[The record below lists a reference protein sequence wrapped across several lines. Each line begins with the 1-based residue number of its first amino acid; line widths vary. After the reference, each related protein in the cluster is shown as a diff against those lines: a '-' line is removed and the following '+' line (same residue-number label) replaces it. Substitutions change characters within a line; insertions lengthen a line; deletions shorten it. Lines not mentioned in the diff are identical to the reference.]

1 MALAP
6 GSRVAHYEIVA
17 PIGAGGMGEVY
28 RARDARLNRDVAVK
42 VLPDAFADDAE
53 RVTRFEREAQVLAAV
68 NHPHI
73 AAIYGIEGRA
83 IILEIVE
90 GATLADRLD
99 AGRLPLDEAVPIAI
113 QIAEALEAAHE
124 KRLNRSGAWR
134 TRGRIPSSG
143 ISRTVR
149 PLSQPGI
156 PKRPPPTMGDETACV
171 RTDRGC
177 AIRVSSSDR
186 W

>member
-1 MALAP
+1 MGFSFAERNAL
-6 GSRVAHYEIVA
+6 VAWKTREA
-17 PIGAGGMGEVY
+17 
-28 RARDARLNRDVAVK
+28 RTTRDARLNRDVAVK

-73 AAIYGIEGRA
+73 AAIDGHRGARHHPRDRRGRHS
-83 IILEIVE
+83 
-90 GATLADRLD
+90 ADRLD

-134 TRGRIPSSG
+134 MRGRIPSSG

-149 PLSQPGI
+149 PLSQSGI